1 VSTNAPAVTLANRY
15 ELGAMIGRG
24 GMSQVW
30 RARDTRLERDVA
42 VKILH
47 PGLSSLPL
55 NRERF
60 EREALA
66 AARVSHPNV
75 VAVYDAGE
83 QDGELFIVM
92 ECLPGNTLYEEMARG
107 PVGVERARTIAL
119 QLLRGLGAAHALGI
133 VHRDI
138 KPGNVLFAADGT
150 AKLADFGIAKFT
162 EAADLTK
169 TGQMVGTAQYLPPE
183 RLMGNDATASGDL
196 YSLGVVLYEA
206 LAGRRPFD
214 GDTPLALVRAIE
226 SSTPTPIGEVRADV
240 DAGFA
245 RAIDGATAK
254 DPRQRFES
262 AAAMSAA
269 LIGPPPTSSMPATEA
284 FAPPTAPTALM
295 PAMAATAAAAVTT
308 VEPVSA
314 EIMGMTPAATPTGSP
329 VGATAMAPPPPRARS
344 AAWLVGVALACAL
357 AAMVAFAVIAAALG
371 ARSDRPVDTPSTT
384 VPAPV
389 TSTPVSVAPTTAAP
403 TTVAPA
409 PTTAAPVAPVAPVV
423 PPKGKGKGKG

>member
-1 VSTNAPAVTLANRY
+1 VSTNAPAVTLVGRY
-15 ELGAMIGRG
+15 ELGQMIGQG

-30 RARDTRLERDVA
+30 RARDHRLERDVA

-47 PGLSSLPL
+47 PGLSSTPL

-66 AARVSHPNV
+66 AARVNHPNV

-92 ECLPGNTLYEEMARG
+92 ECLPGHTLYEEMARG
-107 PVGVERARTIAL
+107 PIEVERARTIAL

-206 LAGRRPFD
+206 LAGRRPFE
-214 GDTPLALVRAIE
+214 GETPLALVRAIE
-226 SSTPTPIGEVRADV
+226 STTPTPIREVRTDV

-254 DPRQRFES
+254 DPAHRFES

-269 LIGPPPTSSMPATEA
+269 LASRQR
-284 FAPPTAPTALM
+284 AL
-295 PAMAATAAAAVTT
+295 TWW
-308 VEPVSA
+308 S
-314 EIMGMTPAATPTGSP
+314 G
-329 VGATAMAPPPPRARS
+329 RS
-344 AAWLVGVALACAL
+344 
-357 AAMVAFAVIAAALG
+357 
-371 ARSDRPVDTPSTT
+371 R
-384 VPAPV
+384 
-389 TSTPVSVAPTTAAP
+389 
-403 TTVAPA
+403 
-409 PTTAAPVAPVAPVV
+409 
-423 PPKGKGKGKG
+423 